1 MKAVADTLQVARSN
15 LAERAARRRRTRPP
29 YRKAGD
35 PELLAAIRVLVD
47 ERPTY
52 GYRRITV
59 MLNRQ
64 REALGLPRINHKR
77 IYRLS
82 RRHGLLL
89 ERHSGRRPGR
99 VHDGKIV
106 VMRSNLRWCS
116 DAFEIACWN
125 GSTVRVGFVLDA
137 HDREAI
143 AWVAVAGRGLGGSDV
158 RDLMLDAVEKRFGTE
173 RAPRPIEWLSDN
185 GSPYTAAETRDSAGQ
200 LNLTPVDGAAINHAR
215 PQPREQRPRRG
226 LHPHLQARLCLH
238 QPAARRRRRPAAARP
253 VPAFQPALNLPA
265 RHQVQRRYRNN
276 GWRHRGT
283 AGMCCGRSSSAPSRR
298 QRDEPPSSPHGGRK
312 LP

>member
-15 LAERAARRRRTRPP
+15 LAERAARGRRTRPP
-29 YRKAGD
+29 YCKAGD

-52 GYRRITV
+52 GYRRLTV
-59 MLNRQ
+59 LLNRQ

-77 IYRLS
+77 VYRLS

-125 GSTVRVGFVLDA
+125 GATVRVGFVLDA

-143 AWVAVAGRGLGGSDV
+143 AWVAVAGRGLSGSDV
-158 RDLMLDAVEKRFGTE
+158 RDLMLDAVEKRFGAE
-173 RAPRPIEWLSDN
+173 RAPHPIEWLSDN
-185 GSPYTAAETRDSAGQ
+185 GSPYTAAETRDFAGQ
-200 LNLTPVDGAAINHAR
+200 LNLAPCFTPVRSPESNGLAEAFIRTFKRDYVRINPLPDGDGVLRQLDGWFEDYNDNHPHSR
-215 PQPREQRPRRG
+215 LGMRSPREFIRA
-226 LHPHLQARLCLH
+226 HP
-238 QPAARRRRRPAAARP
+238 PTAACP
-253 VPAFQPALNLPA
+253 V
-265 RHQVQRRYRNN
+265 
-276 GWRHRGT
+276 
-283 AGMCCGRSSSAPSRR
+283 
-298 QRDEPPSSPHGGRK
+298 
-312 LP
+312 

>member
-1 MKAVADTLQVARSN
+1 
-15 LAERAARRRRTRPP
+15 
-29 YRKAGD
+29 
-35 PELLAAIRVLVD
+35 
-47 ERPTY
+47 
-52 GYRRITV
+52 

-64 REALGLPRINHKR
+64 REALGLPRINHKP

-173 RAPRPIEWLSDN
+173 RAASDRMALRQRLALHGSRDPRL
-185 GSPYTAAETRDSAGQ
+185 
-200 LNLTPVDGAAINHAR
+200 
-215 PQPREQRPRRG
+215 
-226 LHPHLQARLCLH
+226 
-238 QPAARRRRRPAAARP
+238 RRPAQPRAR
-253 VPAFQPALNLPA
+253 
-265 RHQVQRRYRNN
+265 
-276 GWRHRGT
+276 
-283 AGMCCGRSSSAPSRR
+283 
-298 QRDEPPSSPHGGRK
+298 
-312 LP
+312 